1 MTISYHFVIDMKKN
15 PATNPSYVAGRYIL
29 YLDSVSDTVGLIDR
43 QFLGDFATYGEAKAL
58 LDKQPCPDARDSF
71 HGSRSIKDRE
81 PTDADIHAYVDL
93 ARAYY
98 GKHPCDL
105 ATAICDHLVREVL
118 YGEQLLDE
126 EQEDFRQMANPAT
139 SRVVWTG
146 IHDSAVYFGTKTP
159 TQKGNK
165 S

>member
-1 MTISYHFVIDMKKN
+1 MSITYHFVIDMKKN
-15 PATNPSYVAGRYIL
+15 TATNPSYVVGRYLL
-29 YLDSVSDTVGLIDR
+29 YLDSVSTKVGLIDR
-43 QFLGDFATYGEAKAL
+43 EFLGAFDTYGEAKAC

-71 HGSRSIKDRE
+71 HGSRSIHDRE

-105 ATAICDHLVREVL
+105 QIEICDRLVREVL

-126 EQEDFRQMANPAT
+126 EQEERREPRSFYSLRT
-139 SRVVWTG
+139 R
-146 IHDSAVYFGTKTP
+146 FGYM
-159 TQKGNK
+159 GEDDV
-165 S
+165 

>member
-1 MTISYHFVIDMKKN
+1 MTITYHFVIDHKTN
-15 PATNPSYVAGRYIL
+15 PAKNPSYVVDRYL
-29 YLDSVSDTVGLIDR
+29 VYLDSVSTEVGLIDR
-43 QFLGDFATYGEAKAL
+43 EFLGDLATYGEAKAL

-105 ATAICDHLVREVL
+105 KIEICDRLVREVL

-126 EQEDFRQMANPAT
+126 EQEEYRSFR
-139 SRVVWTG
+139 S
-146 IHDSAVYFGTKTP
+146 FGY
-159 TQKGNK
+159 KGGDDVR
-165 S
+165 

>member
-1 MTISYHFVIDMKKN
+1 MSITYHFVIDHKTN
-15 PATNPSYVAGRYIL
+15 PATNPSYVVGQYIL
-29 YLDSVSDTVGLIDR
+29 YLDSVSDTAGLIDR
-43 QFLGDFATYGEAKAL
+43 EFLGDFATYGEAKAL

-81 PTDADIHAYVDL
+81 PADADIHAYVDL

-105 ATAICDHLVREVL
+105 DTATCDRLVREVL

-126 EQEDFRQMANPAT
+126 EQEDFRQTA
-139 SRVVWTG
+139 SLVIWTG
-146 IHDSAVYFGTKTP
+146 VDDKQVYLSK
-159 TQKGNK
+159 KGK
-165 S
+165 KDV

>member
-1 MTISYHFVIDMKKN
+1 MTITYHFVIDYKID
-15 PATNPSYVAGRYIL
+15 PAVNPSYVVGRYL
-29 YLDSVSDTVGLIDR
+29 VYLDSVSTKVGLIDR
-43 QFLGDFATYGEAKAL
+43 EFLGAFDTYGEAKAHM
-58 LDKQPCPDARDSF
+58 DKQPCPDARDSF

-105 ATAICDHLVREVL
+105 DTAICDQLVREVL

-126 EQEDFRQMANPAT
+126 EQEEQRGYRSFR
-139 SRVVWTG
+139 S
-146 IHDSAVYFGTKTP
+146 FGYMG
-159 TQKGNK
+159 GNDV
-165 S
+165 

>member
-1 MTISYHFVIDMKKN
+1 MTITYHFVIDHKKN
-15 PATNPSYVAGRYIL
+15 PATNPSYVAGRYL
-29 YLDSVSDTVGLIDR
+29 VYLDSVSTEVGLIDR
-43 QFLGDFATYGEAKAL
+43 EFLGDFATYGEAKAC

-105 ATAICDHLVREVL
+105 ATSICDQLVREVL

-126 EQEDFRQMANPAT
+126 EQEDYRNEMGN
-139 SRVVWTG
+139 STG
-146 IHDSAVYFGTKTP
+146 LYSEDGFLGIERRRK
-159 TQKGNK
+159 
-165 S
+165 

>member
-1 MTISYHFVIDMKKN
+1 MSITYHFVIDMKKN
-15 PATNPSYVAGRYIL
+15 PATNPSYVVDRYL
-29 YLDSVSDTVGLIDR
+29 VYLDSVSTEVGLIDR
-43 QFLGDFATYGEAKAL
+43 EFLGAFDTYGEAKAL

-71 HGSRSIKDRE
+71 HGSSSIKDRE

-105 ATAICDHLVREVL
+105 DTAICDQLVREVL

-126 EQEDFRQMANPAT
+126 KQEEYRSFR
-139 SRVVWTG
+139 S
-146 IHDSAVYFGTKTP
+146 FGYMG
-159 TQKGNK
+159 GNDV
-165 S
+165 

>member
-1 MTISYHFVIDMKKN
+1 MSITYHLVIDMKKN
-15 PATNPSYVAGRYIL
+15 PATNPSYVVGRYIL
-29 YLDSVSDTVGLIDR
+29 YLDSVSDTAGLIDR
-43 QFLGDFATYGEAKAL
+43 EFLGAFDTYREVKAC

-105 ATAICDHLVREVL
+105 ATEICDRLVREVL

-126 EQEDFRQMANPAT
+126 EQEEYRSFR
-139 SRVVWTG
+139 S
-146 IHDSAVYFGTKTP
+146 FGY
-159 TQKGNK
+159 KGGDDVR
-165 S
+165 